1 MNKIKQEEKESFKY
15 NLEELVEGKL
25 VALTRSN
32 VALVEAM
39 IRHDSDYSTSG
50 RTDMDSS
57 AHWFVELKKNPKRY
71 EEIIP
76 KCVESVDRENSTHL
90 NADGVGREAMSQR
103 IIDYGWNALLNFLK
117 DPKQVNYSLINILS
131 EKTQPKDL
139 IKYKARH
146 NFSFA
151 TKFCHYACYWIY
163 EGKVEQDNF
172 SIYDGVVAK
181 NLDKYA
187 LHYGVAVPGKNTTD
201 YASYYATFIE
211 TIDAIIKKSGDEIS
225 RNGFDHLLWY
235 YHKAK

>member
-1 MNKIKQEEKESFKY
+1 MNKIKQEEKESLKY
-15 NLEELVEGKL
+15 NFEEIVKGEL
-25 VALTRSN
+25 VALTKSN

-39 IRHDSDYSTSG
+39 IRHDSDYSDSG
-50 RTDMDSS
+50 RVDKESS

-76 KCVESVDRENSTHL
+76 KCVESVDKKNSTHL
-90 NADGVGREAMSQR
+90 NADGVGRGELSQR
-103 IIDYGWNALLNFLK
+103 IIDYGWKSLQNFLK
-117 DPKQVNYSLINILS
+117 DTKQEKYSLINILS

-163 EGKVEQDNF
+163 EGKEEQDNF
-172 SIYDGVVAK
+172 SIYDSVVSE
-181 NLDKYA
+181 NLKKYA
-187 LHYGVAVPGKNTTD
+187 QYYGVAVPRKNTKD
-201 YASYYATFIE
+201 YASYYAAYIDTL
-211 TIDAIIKKSGDEIS
+211 DAIIKKSGNAIS